1 MIVPRRVV
9 KSLLDMMFSTFVSSC
24 FLIC

>member
-9 KSLLDMMFSTFVSSC
+9 SSLLDMMFSTMSS
-24 FLIC
+24 FLSLR